1 MILVA
6 ILLGAAWRR
15 WFGSA
20 RPGWA
25 FPGYRAMQVAAGI
38 GALAFLAGPSWMSLA
53 CAGAAIG
60 FMTLPISVSR
70 APFLWLV
77 NRAPW
82 LPTTDHLPHPW
93 KPMLQGPEPWAEAF
107 QGAALW
113 ALAVLVTR
121 AAAWI

>member
-1 MILVA
+1 VT
-6 ILLGAAWRR
+6 LLLAFLAGAAWRR

-25 FPGYRAMQVAAGI
+25 FPGYRALQIVAGI
-38 GALAFLAGPSWMSLA
+38 GAGALVMGASLDSLA
-53 CAGAAIG
+53 CVSAAVG

-93 KPMLQGPEPWAEAF
+93 KPMLQGPEPWAEAL
-107 QGAALW
+107 QGACLF
-113 ALAVLVTR
+113 
-121 AAAWI
+121 AAATVIAGVL